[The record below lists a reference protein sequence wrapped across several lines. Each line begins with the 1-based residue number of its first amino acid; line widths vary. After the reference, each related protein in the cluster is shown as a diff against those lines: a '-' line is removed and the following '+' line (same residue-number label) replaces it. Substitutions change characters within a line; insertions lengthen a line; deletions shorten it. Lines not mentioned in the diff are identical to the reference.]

1 MENVESMHQRSISCA
16 WPVQN
21 RSAPRQPFAEFA
33 RRVAVLFLGLVGFA
47 AGCSD
52 RSTSP
57 AGVTPRGAVPTS
69 ATRESSLAADADGR
83 TPTEA
88 TSTGP
93 ASRGTVETPDPA
105 GHQDDS
111 ADEQLALNDTD
122 EPAAET
128 LLAAAE
134 PKRGGTATTKKQPP
148 RYTTRQVHD
157 PNGIGKF
164 YMGREIAHVMGYGP
178 GGDGARWL
186 ERPEREKEEASSK
199 MIEELKLQPG
209 QVVADIGAGTGR
221 LTLMMAEKVGKDGK
235 VLAVDV
241 QQEMLDIISV
251 KLKQRQIQNVELVK
265 GTQKSPKLAKESLDL
280 ALFVDV
286 YHEFAFPY
294 EIMLEISKAMKVR
307 GRIVLVEFRKEDE
320 TVPIKLVH
328 KMTEAQAKM
337 ELGVPELRL
346 KWTETIGTLPWQHVI
361 IFEKLGDEEGQD
373 APANAGVKKP
383 FPEVFNTQDPKD
395 KLSSAAEALAKIKVP
410 EGFAVSLFAAEPDV
424 QQPIALTTDERGRL
438 WIAENYTYSESHVN
452 FNDELRD
459 RIVILEDTDG
469 DGRFDERT
477 VFWDEG
483 RKLTSVEVGFGG
495 VWALCAPE
503 LLFIPDV
510 NRDDVPDGKPVVVL
524 DGWDAS
530 AVRHNIVNGLK
541 WGPDGWLY
549 GRHGILATSLV
560 GRPGASA
567 SQRVPINCGIWRYH
581 PTRQVFEA
589 VAHGTTNA
597 WGFDYD
603 DHGEMFFINTVIGHL
618 WHIVPG
624 AHYRRMYGTDFN
636 PHLYQLI
643 EQTADHFHW
652 DTGEAWNDIRKG
664 VSPTTDKAG
673 GGHAHSGMMIYLGGN
688 WPDRYRNTV
697 FTVNLHGRRLNND
710 RLERFEA
717 GYVGKHEA
725 DHLQFDDPWFRG
737 IDLIY
742 GPDGGVYIA
751 DWTDVGECHEN
762 DGVHRTS
769 GRIFKVTYGKPQPS
783 PAFDLAHAT
792 DAELVR
798 AQVHP
803 NDWFVRQAR
812 RILQERAAG
821 GRNLAH
827 SRVMLNESFDGTDN
841 VPIKLRA
848 LWCLHAIGALDE
860 ARLLELLAHD
870 DEHIRAW
877 AIRLLADQGEMTNA
891 AVAGL
896 QNLAAREESGLVQV
910 YLASAM
916 QRIDYADRWPII
928 EALAAK
934 DEFSHD
940 RELPLML
947 WYGIEPAATHQPT
960 RAVNLA
966 VTSRFPQLRQHT
978 ARRLTVEIERL
989 PEAVNTL
996 VARLAESDDPAV
1008 ELDILTGMS
1017 EALRGWRKAPVPA
1030 TWAGAAVKLAGSAN
1044 TNVQTLTRE
1053 LAVVFGD
1060 GRALGELR
1068 QIVGDGNAQP
1078 EARRQSLRTLVTGGE
1093 DDLPALLHKLVGDR
1107 TLANEAVR
1115 GLAVFDHPQTPKVI
1129 LDAYGRLDLEG
1140 RASAVNTLVSRPVYA
1155 RALLEAVGA
1164 GRIGRNDVSAF
1175 HARQIRSFD
1184 DESLTEQLTTVWGET
1199 RVTDAD
1205 KRKLIERYKTLLTA
1219 EQLSDGNLAAGRALF
1234 NKTCATCHVLYGQG
1248 KTVGPD
1254 LTGSNR
1260 RNLDYLLENII
1271 DPNASVAVDF
1281 RMAVVV
1287 TKSGRVVTG
1296 LAVEKTEKTLTFQ
1309 TQSDRI
1315 TVERAD
1321 IEETTNTLLSLMP
1334 EGLFQNLSDEQIR
1347 DLTAYLMS
1355 TEQVPLAAAGK

>member
-1 MENVESMHQRSISCA
+1 MYKLLKLAC
-16 WPVQN
+16 
-21 RSAPRQPFAEFA
+21 
-33 RRVAVLFLGLVGFA
+33 VLFTVV

-52 RSTSP
+52 HPAPPAATS
-57 AGVTPRGAVPTS
+57 PRGAVIPSSTGDPAAD
-69 ATRESSLAADADGR
+69 ATREASTATVSASSGFPGNTESPDATAKADG
-83 TPTEA
+83 
-88 TSTGP
+88 
-93 ASRGTVETPDPA
+93 
-105 GHQDDS
+105 S
-111 ADEQLALNDTD
+111 ADET
-122 EPAAET
+122 AAQIDGAGS
-128 LLAAAE
+128 LLAVAD
-134 PKRGGTATTKKQPP
+134 PKRVTSTTKKPGP
-148 RYTTRQVHD
+148 RYTTRPNHD
-157 PNGIGKF
+157 PDGIGKF

-178 GGDGARWL
+178 GGQGAQWL
-186 ERPEREKEEASSK
+186 DRDKREEEERSTK

-209 QVVADIGAGTGR
+209 QTVADIGAGTGR
-221 LTLMMAEKVGKDGK
+221 LSLMMAEKVGNDGK

-251 KLKQRQIQNVELVK
+251 KLKQRSIKNVELIK
-265 GTQKSPKLAKESLDL
+265 GTQKSPKLDKESLDL

-294 EIMLEISKAMKVR
+294 EMMLEISKAMKVG
-307 GRIVLVEFRKEDE
+307 GRVVLVEFRKEDE

-337 ELGVPELRL
+337 ELGLPEFRL

-361 IFEKLGDEEGQD
+361 VFEKQAEDFEKDEKKTDGQGR
-373 APANAGVKKP
+373 AAVKKP
-383 FPEVFNTQDPKD
+383 FPEVFNTQDATD
-395 KLSSAAEALAKIKVP
+395 KLSSPAEALAKIKVP
-410 EGFAVSLFAAEPDV
+410 DGFVVSLFAAEPDV
-424 QQPIALTTDERGRL
+424 QQPIALATDERGRL
-438 WIAENYTYSESHVN
+438 WVAENYTYSESKVN
-452 FNDELRD
+452 YNEELRD

-483 RKLTSVEVGFGG
+483 KKLTSVEVGFGG
-495 VWALCAPE
+495 VWALCAPQ

-510 NRDDVPDGKPVVVL
+510 NRDDVPDVPPVVVL

-560 GRPGASA
+560 GKPGASA

-581 PTRQVFEA
+581 PTREVFEA

-673 GGHAHSGMMIYLGGN
+673 GGHAHLGLMIYLGGN

-717 GYVGKHEA
+717 GYVGKHEP
-725 DHLQFDDPWFRG
+725 DFVQFDDPWFRG

-769 GRIFKVTYGKPQPS
+769 GRIFKVMYGKPQPV
-783 PAFDLAHAT
+783 AGFDLANAT
-792 DAELVR
+792 DAEFVR
-798 AQVHP
+798 AQMHR
-803 NDWFVRQAR
+803 NDWFVRQSR

-821 GRNLAH
+821 GRDLVHA
-827 SRVMLNESFDGTDN
+827 RTMLNELLDG
-841 VPIKLRA
+841 PEKIEHKLRA
-848 LWCLHAIGALDE
+848 LWCLYAIGSIDE
-860 ARLLELLAHD
+860 PRLLELFAD
-870 DEHIRAW
+870 DNEHLRAW
-877 AIRLLADQGEMTNA
+877 AVRLIVDRGELSEA
-891 AVAGL
+891 AVLGL
-896 QNLAAREESGLVQV
+896 QKLAAREDSGLVQV

-916 QRIDYADRWPII
+916 QRLDYEQRWPIV
-928 EALAAK
+928 EALSAK
-934 DEFSHD
+934 DTFAND

-947 WYGIEPAATHQPT
+947 WYGIEPAVIHDPN
-960 RAVNLA
+960 RAVKLA
-966 VTSRFPQLRQHT
+966 VASRFPLLRQNT

-989 PEAVNTL
+989 PEAVNAL
-996 VARLAESDDPAV
+996 VSRLAEIDDS
-1008 ELDILTGMS
+1008 ESQLNILTGMS
-1017 EALRGWRKAPVPA
+1017 EALRGWHKAPVPEA
-1030 TWAGAAVKLAGSAN
+1030 WAGTAAKLAASSSAA
-1044 TNVQTLTRE
+1044 VQTLARE

-1060 GRALGELR
+1060 GRALDELGK
-1068 QIVGDGNAQP
+1068 IVKDVNAEPQ
-1078 EARRQSLRTLVTGGE
+1078 ARRQALRTLVTGGGE
-1093 DDLPALLHKLVGDR
+1093 GLVALLHNLVGDR

-1115 GLAVFDHPQTPKVI
+1115 GLANFDDPQTPKVI
-1129 LDAYGRLDLEG
+1129 LDTFGRLDPEG
-1140 RASAVNTLVSRPVYA
+1140 RANAINTLVSRPAYA
-1155 RALLEAVGA
+1155 RALLEAVAADRVARG
-1164 GRIGRNDVSAF
+1164 DVSAF

-1184 DESLTEQLTTVWGET
+1184 DESLTAELTKVWGET
-1199 RVTDAD
+1199 RVTDTD
-1205 KRKLIERYKTLLTA
+1205 KRKLIERYKTLLAA
-1219 EQLSDGNLAAGRALF
+1219 EQSSTANLAAGRALF
-1234 NKTCATCHVLYGQG
+1234 NKSCANCHVLYGQG
-1248 KTVGPD
+1248 KTIGPD

-1260 RNLDYLLENII
+1260 RNVEYLLENII

-1281 RMAVVV
+1281 RMVVVV
-1287 TKSGRVVTG
+1287 TKNGRVMTG
-1296 LAVEKTEKTLTFQ
+1296 LVVEKTDKTLTLMS
-1309 TQSDRI
+1309 QSDVRMV
-1315 TVERAD
+1315 VERAD
-1321 IEETTNTLLSLMP
+1321 IEEMESTQSSLMP

-1347 DLTAYLMS
+1347 DLAAYLMS
-1355 TEQVPLAAAGK
+1355 TEQVPLAGGK